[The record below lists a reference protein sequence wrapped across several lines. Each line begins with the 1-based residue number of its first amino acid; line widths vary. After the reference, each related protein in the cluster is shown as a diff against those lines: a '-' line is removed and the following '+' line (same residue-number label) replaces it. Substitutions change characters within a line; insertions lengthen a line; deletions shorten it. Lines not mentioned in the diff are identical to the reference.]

1 MVAASSPVDKTKRF
15 TESEKRQYPRI
26 PANYPICIRFKS
38 SSGLTVE
45 RYAQTRNVSVE
56 GVFFSC
62 AERLAIGQNVSVLM
76 GIPSAYAAS
85 LPAAQLNG
93 KAVVVRC
100 ERAGPLGD
108 EGFGP
113 GVALKFVEKPNL
125 TTHVS
130 MFD

>member
-1 MVAASSPVDKTKRF
+1 MTVASSSVGETKRF
-15 TESEKRQYPRI
+15 TGPEKRQYPRI
-26 PANYPICIRFKS
+26 PAKYPICVRFES
-38 SSGLTVE
+38 SSGQAVE

-62 AERLAIGQNVSVLM
+62 MERLEVGQDVGVFM
-76 GIPSAYAAS
+76 GIPSAHAAS

-100 ERAGPLGD
+100 ERVEPLED
-108 EGFGP
+108 A
-113 GVALKFVEKPNL
+113 GVALKFVEKPSL